1 MTSDPTLQPDHLAH
15 RRVPGYD
22 VGRPTRLRDTTAQLA
37 AATRRV
43 LGPVAL
49 LAASSAVGPPTLIA
63 QSDVA
68 FPPEVYALRRARL
81 MSRLDAPIIVPSQ
94 YMIRHGG
101 EKKQEPNFFY
111 LTGVESPYA
120 ILYMEPDGSGGVRD
134 VLFLPSRGEFAGAQY
149 SFQDPRLA
157 DAAWN
162 RLIRRLEPGEA
173 AEAATGI
180 GETLPL
186 DDFAE
191 RVGEMTR
198 GVGRVYFAKEAGSLY
213 APPGLDP
220 PHTLRQQLEASVAE
234 LLGGIDLADATPA
247 IERLRVVKDAYEIDA
262 LRRAARISAR
272 GLVEAMRRIQPGM
285 NDLEVAGIME
295 WAWKRDGS
303 PRAAFPPIVAS
314 GPDAVS
320 LFTIRSENY
329 NSVDRVMADGDLVF
343 IDYGAAEWAM
353 YGSDVCRT
361 FPVSGRFTDEQ
372 ERLYE
377 IVLEAQRAAIAA
389 VRPGASIL
397 DVIRAAAGVYQARG
411 LEANEDID
419 RMGAEHAW
427 GLMPSPTHY
436 LTQGRGLTQY
446 TAVAGL
452 GVRDIGHHIGL
463 EATDGRDYS
472 TPLEPGMVFTVEPKL
487 YAPDLDI
494 AIMIEDMI
502 LVTPDGHENLS
513 ADAPRTV
520 AEIER
525 IMGGN

>member
-1 MTSDPTLQPDHLAH
+1 MN
-15 RRVPGYD
+15 
-22 VGRPTRLRDTTAQLA
+22 RPTRLWPRPTHPVRIATLVRGVDRARMATVVPATGLASATLLALTA
-37 AATRRV
+37 
-43 LGPVAL
+43 AL
-49 LAASSAVGPPTLIA
+49 LLALGHPTPAAA

-68 FPPEVYALRRARL
+68 FAPEIYADRRARL
-81 MSRLDAPIIVPSQ
+81 ADSLQAPIIVPSE

-120 ILYMEPDGSGGVRD
+120 VLYMEPDGSGGVRD
-134 VLFLPSRGEFAGAQY
+134 ILFLPEHRQFAGAQY
-149 SFQDPRLA
+149 SFQDPRLL

-162 RLIRRLEPGEA
+162 RLIRRLERGAA
-173 AEAATGI
+173 AEGATGI
-180 GETLPL
+180 GETAALADLVPRL
-186 DDFAE
+186 RELTADHP
-191 RVGEMTR
+191 T
-198 GVGRVYFAKEAGSLY
+198 VYFARESADLY
-213 APPGLDP
+213 APPGLVP
-220 PHTLRQQLEASVAE
+220 PRTLRQQLEGSIAE
-234 LLGGIDLADATPA
+234 ALGRDGLADATPA
-247 IERLRVVKDAYEIDA
+247 IERMRVIKDAAEIDA
-262 LRRAARISAR
+262 LRKAAEISAL
-272 GLVEAMRRIQPGM
+272 GMVEAMRRIEPGM

-295 WAWKRDGS
+295 WVWKREGS

-329 NSVDRVMADGDLVF
+329 NSVDRVMEDGDLVF

-353 YGSDVCRT
+353 YGSDICRT

-377 IVLEAQRAAIAA
+377 IVLEAQEAAIAE

-397 DVIRAAAGVYQARG
+397 DVIRAAARVYQAHG
-411 LEANEDID
+411 LEANEEID
-419 RMGAEHAW
+419 AMGADRVW

-487 YAPDLDI
+487 YAPELDI
-494 AIMIEDMI
+494 AIMIEDII
-502 LVTPDGHENLS
+502 LVTEDGFENLS
-513 ADAPRTV
+513 AGAPRTV

-525 IMGGN
+525 IMGAN

>member
-1 MTSDPTLQPDHLAH
+1 M
-15 RRVPGYD
+15 
-22 VGRPTRLRDTTAQLA
+22 
-37 AATRRV
+37 TRRV
-43 LGPVAL
+43 SRSSILAL
-49 LAASSAVGPPTLIA
+49 LATGVALSAAPSRSEA

-68 FPPEVYALRRARL
+68 FPSEVYAERRARL
-81 MSRLDAPIIVPSQ
+81 MDRLQAPIIVPGE

-101 EKKQEPNFFY
+101 EKRQDPNFFY

-120 ILYMEPDGSGGVRD
+120 VLYMEPAASGGVREI
-134 VLFLPSRGEFAGAQY
+134 LFLPEHRQFAGAQY
-149 SFQDPRLA
+149 SFRDSRLLG
-157 DAAWN
+157 AAWN
-162 RLIRRLEPGEA
+162 RLIRRMEPGSA
-173 AEAATGI
+173 AEEATGI
-180 GETLPL
+180 GETAPL
-186 DDFAE
+186 SDLVPQLRDLS
-191 RVGEMTR
+191 R
-198 GVGRVYFAKEAGSLY
+198 GQGTIYFAGESGELY
-213 APPGLDP
+213 APPGLTP
-220 PHTLRQQLEASVAE
+220 PTTLRQQLEASVAE
-234 LLGGIDLADATPA
+234 ALGLEELADATPA
-247 IERLRVVKDAYEIDA
+247 IERMRVIKDTHEIDA
-262 LRRAARISAR
+262 LRRAAEISAE
-272 GLVEAMRRIQPGM
+272 GLVEAMRRIEPGM

-295 WAWKRDGS
+295 WTWKRAGS

-329 NSVDRVMADGDLVF
+329 NSVDRVMEDGDLVF

-353 YGSDVCRT
+353 YGSDICRT

-372 ERLYE
+372 RRLYE
-377 IVLEAQRAAIAA
+377 IVLEAQQAAIAE

-397 DVIRAAAGVYQARG
+397 DVIRAAARVYQAHG

-419 RMGAEHAW
+419 AMGAERVW

-452 GVRDIGHHIGL
+452 GVRDIGHHVGL

-487 YAPDLDI
+487 YAPELDI
-494 AIMIEDMI
+494 AIMIEDVI
-502 LVTPDGHENLS
+502 LVTENGHENLS
-513 ADAPRTV
+513 ASAPRTV

-525 IMGGN
+525 IMGAN

>member
-1 MTSDPTLQPDHLAH
+1 M
-15 RRVPGYD
+15 
-22 VGRPTRLRDTTAQLA
+22 RPTRSLVLPDFVLAAVLGGLA
-37 AATRRV
+37 AAAVT
-43 LGPVAL
+43 PAL
-49 LAASSAVGPPTLIA
+49 ARA

-68 FPPEVYALRRARL
+68 FPAEVYAERRARL
-81 MSRLDAPIIVPSQ
+81 MDRLDAPAIVPSE

-120 ILYMEPDGSGGVRD
+120 ILYMEPDGAGGVHE
-134 VLFLPSRGEFAGAQY
+134 VLFLPGHREFAGAQY
-149 SFQDPRLA
+149 SHQDERLV

-162 RLIRRLEPGEA
+162 RLIRRLEPGED
-173 AEAATGI
+173 AEAATGVD
-180 GETLPL
+180 ETAPL
-186 DDFAE
+186 DAFAD
-191 RVGEMTR
+191 RIREMTADAAT
-198 GVGRVYFAKEAGSLY
+198 VYFAEEPGDLY
-213 APPGLDP
+213 APPGLAP
-220 PHTLRQQLEASVAE
+220 PRTLRQQLASSVSRVLDGRE
-234 LLGGIDLADATPA
+234 LADATPH
-247 IERLRVVKDAYEIDA
+247 IERMRVVKDAYEIDA
-262 LRRAARISAR
+262 LRRAAEISAQ
-272 GLVEAMRRIQPGM
+272 GLLEAMRRIEPGM
-285 NDLEVAGIME
+285 NDLEVAGVME
-295 WAWKRDGS
+295 WVWKREGS
-303 PRAAFPPIVAS
+303 PRASFPPIVAS

-329 NSVDRVMADGDLVF
+329 NSVDRVMEDGDLVF

-353 YGSDVCRT
+353 YGSDICRT

-372 ERLYE
+372 RRLYE
-377 IVLEAQRAAIAA
+377 IVLEAQEAAIAE

-397 DVIRAAAGVYQARG
+397 DVIRAAARVYQTHG
-411 LEANEDID
+411 LEANEDVD
-419 RMGAEHAW
+419 RMGAEGVW

-436 LTQGRGLTQY
+436 LTEGKGLTRY

-487 YAPDLDI
+487 YAPELDV

-502 LVTPDGHENLS
+502 LVTEDGHENLS
-513 ADAPRTV
+513 AAVPRTV
-520 AEIER
+520 TEIER

>member
-1 MTSDPTLQPDHLAH
+1 MKSTILVATLAAVVAPFALA
-15 RRVPGYD
+15 
-22 VGRPTRLRDTTAQLA
+22 RPT
-37 AATRRV
+37 
-43 LGPVAL
+43 PVE
-49 LAASSAVGPPTLIA
+49 A

-68 FPPEVYALRRARL
+68 FPPEVYSERRARL
-81 MSRLDAPIIVPSQ
+81 LDRLKAPVIVPGE

-101 EKKQEPNFFY
+101 EKRQDPNFFY

-120 ILYMEPDGSGGVRD
+120 VLYMEPAAAGGAREI
-134 VLFLPSRGEFAGAQY
+134 LFLPEHRQFAGAQY
-149 SFQDPRLA
+149 SFQDPRLL

-162 RLIRRLEPGEA
+162 RLIRRLEPGPA
-173 AEAATGI
+173 AEEATGI
-180 GETLPL
+180 AETAPL
-186 DDFAE
+186 SDFVP
-191 RVGEMTR
+191 RLRDLTR
-198 GVGRVYFAKEAGSLY
+198 GEGTVYFAGESGELY
-213 APPGLDP
+213 APPGLSP
-220 PHTLRQQLEASVAE
+220 PQTHRQQLEASVAE
-234 LLGGIDLADATPA
+234 ALGGIELADATSA
-247 IERLRVVKDAYEIDA
+247 IERMRVIKDAHEIDA
-262 LRRAARISAR
+262 LRTAAEISAA
-272 GLVEAMRRIQPGM
+272 GLVEAMRQIEPGM

-295 WAWKRDGS
+295 WVWKREGS
-303 PRAAFPPIVAS
+303 PRPAFPPIVAS

-329 NSVDRVMADGDLVF
+329 NSVDRVMQDGDLVF

-353 YGSDVCRT
+353 YGSDICRT
-361 FPVSGRFTDEQ
+361 FPVSGRFTEEQ
-372 ERLYE
+372 RRLYE
-377 IVLEAQRAAIAA
+377 IVLEAQRAAIAE

-397 DVIRAAAGVYQARG
+397 DAIRAAARVYQAHG

-419 RMGAEHAW
+419 AMGADRVW

-487 YAPDLDI
+487 YAPDLEI
-494 AIMIEDMI
+494 AIMIEDVI
-502 LVTPDGHENLS
+502 LVTETGSENLS
-513 ADAPRTV
+513 ASAPRTV

-525 IMGGN
+525 IMGAN